1 MTLDNGMIPESE
13 LPSDFMTDVYLFRGI
28 KEFTQ
33 RPSTKHK
40 KFESTVKNFG
50 DSLFEH
56 TFSEYPVQFIS
67 KWYDKI
73 SEFGTV
79 LKQCDNLDNGS
90 RFI

>member
-1 MTLDNGMIPESE
+1 MTLNNGMIPEAE
-13 LPSDFMTDVYLFRGI
+13 LPSDFMTYVCLFCGT

-33 RPSTKHK
+33 LPSMKRK

-56 TFSEYPVQFIS
+56 TVSKYLVQFLS

-73 SEFGTV
+73 NEFGTV
-79 LKQCDNLDNGS
+79 LKQCNYSDNG
-90 RFI
+90 